1 MSRSLS
7 FATATLALF
16 FAISGGTLAAKKHY
30 LVNSTKQINPEV
42 LRALKGNRGPAGVT
56 GKEGPPGKEGKT
68 GPPGPAG
75 AAGVTGATGPTGP
88 SASGATG
95 ATGPTGEKGEKG
107 TTGAT
112 GPTGAAGSNGAN
124 GSNGQSGTGSNGGA
138 NGSNGATGATGPTGA
153 AGSNGGGGGAP
164 FGTTGANELSS
175 KGALTGVWHAT
186 IIAPKGFRQVET
198 EGDISYPL
206 RLKTGEK
213 PTVVYKNELQSKTPT
228 TSCPGGTEKPSA
240 SEGTLCVYT
249 GGGFGAQ
256 EVEFKNAK
264 FFGVVSP
271 AGETCETIPE
281 GKECK
286 AISEMGSLVLFRT
299 SGFENVE
306 GGGAALTEDAYLNQF
321 GSWAVKSK

>member
-1 MSRSLS
+1 MSRGLR

-56 GKEGPPGKEGKT
+56 GKEGPQGKEGKT

-75 AAGVTGATGPTGP
+75 GAGVTGATGPTGP
-88 SASGATG
+88 SGSGATG

-124 GSNGQSGTGSNGGA
+124 GSNGTTGP
-138 NGSNGATGATGPTGA
+138 TGPTGA
-153 AGSNGGGGGAP
+153 GGGGGGAA
-164 FGTTGANELSS
+164 FGTTGATELS
-175 KGALTGVWHAT
+175 KEGIMTGVWHAT
-186 IIAPKGFRQVET
+186 IIAPTGFRQVEA

-206 RLKTGEK
+206 KLKTGEK
-213 PTVVYKNELQSKTPT
+213 PTAVYKNESQSHEPKAPCEG
-228 TSCPGGTEKPSA
+228 SVEIPKANP
-240 SEGTLCVYT
+240 GTLCIYT

-256 EVEFKNAK
+256 EIEYKNAK
-264 FFGVVSP
+264 FVGFDSP
-271 AGETCETIPE
+271 AGEVCETPPE

-286 AISEMGSLVLFRT
+286 AISEMGAFVLFRT
-299 SGFENVE
+299 NGFENIE
-306 GGGAALTEDAYLNQF
+306 GGGPPLTEPAYLNAV
-321 GSWAVKSK
+321 GSWAVRSK